1 MLIVSILSLIATIAV
16 AFVIFFLQVRI
27 ERNSRKR
34 AEQIEENIRKR
45 ERKNQA
51 RLFLLDNA
59 DEIEY
64 LTLAQVATVKQSAQR
79 IYSDGSGRYRH
90 K

>member
-1 MLIVSILSLIATIAV
+1 MDIAMLIVSILSLIATIAV

-45 ERKNQA
+45 ARKNQA
-51 RLFLLDNA
+51 RLF
-59 DEIEY
+59 Y
-64 LTLAQVATVKQSAQR
+64 
-79 IYSDGSGRYRH
+79 
-90 K
+90 